1 LAPVFKGV
9 RENAYPLPETP
20 QSKRKDAINVA
31 YKPNPVNETWK
42 KEAGHNKFQNILAIS
57 VTLGETGASTISSGW
72 EANPLESKVKY
83 FMEYS
88 TQLVMP
94 AHIGLMVLIWLVQL
108 IIYPTFHKIPENDFR
123 NWHRIYCRR
132 IGYIV
137 LPLMLGQVIF
147 TIGYFMDQQAT
158 NPYLPIALAMTWI
171 ITFAISAP
179 IHDRLQKN
187 GKDPI
192 QIKQLIQ
199 TNWYR
204 TILWTLIPV
213 MQVLLHG

>member
-1 LAPVFKGV
+1 
-9 RENAYPLPETP
+9 
-20 QSKRKDAINVA
+20 
-31 YKPNPVNETWK
+31 
-42 KEAGHNKFQNILAIS
+42 
-57 VTLGETGASTISSGW
+57 
-72 EANPLESKVKY
+72 
-83 FMEYS
+83 MEYFIEYS
-88 TQLVMP
+88 NQYVMTF
-94 AHIGLMVLIWLVQL
+94 HVGLMVLIWLVQL
-108 IIYPTFHKIPENDFR
+108 IIYPTFQKIPESDFR

-147 TIGYFMDQQAT
+147 TIGYFMDQQET
-158 NPYLPIALAMTWI
+158 NPCLPVALTMTWI
-171 ITFAISAP
+171 ITFAVSAP

-192 QIKQLIQ
+192 QIKKLIR